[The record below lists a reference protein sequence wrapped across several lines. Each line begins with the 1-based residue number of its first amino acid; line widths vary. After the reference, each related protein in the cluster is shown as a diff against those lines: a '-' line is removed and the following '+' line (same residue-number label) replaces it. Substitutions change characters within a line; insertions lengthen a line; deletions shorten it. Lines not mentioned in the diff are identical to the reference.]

1 MKSHLNESRNNIDV
15 CTTDCRVASSV
26 FWFFSLYMKPRKRA
40 MDHTSV
46 LAKSKSKMR
55 TKWGPILELE
65 DFKSLFP
72 SKFLQK
78 ARIYNKWHS
87 ATIGLIFIMI
97 RLSCYPISHPTIV
110 TCMEFINIFPVLSL
124 LPYWIIVLGW
134 FWNMVLWG
142 YIIQNQL
149 ALVLIWSVLAQA
161 AHVFQKHHMCQNLLN
176 STIQWR

>member
-1 MKSHLNESRNNIDV
+1 M
-15 CTTDCRVASSV
+15 TY
-26 FWFFSLYMKPRKRA
+26 FRA
-40 MDHTSV
+40 Y
-46 LAKSKSKMR
+46 
-55 TKWGPILELE
+55 E
-65 DFKSLFP
+65 DFMSLFS

-110 TCMEFINIFPVLSL
+110 TCMEFINIFRPPIFPVLSL

-149 ALVLIWSVLAQA
+149 ALVLIWSVLAFHKQR
-161 AHVFQKHHMCQNLLN
+161 MCQNLLN
-176 STIQWR
+176 STIRWRWVIYRIWWFMVIYIQYFGGFETR